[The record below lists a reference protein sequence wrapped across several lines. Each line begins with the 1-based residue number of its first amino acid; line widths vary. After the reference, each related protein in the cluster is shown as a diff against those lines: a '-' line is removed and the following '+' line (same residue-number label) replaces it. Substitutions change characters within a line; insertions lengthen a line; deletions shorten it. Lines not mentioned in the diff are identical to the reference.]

1 MELVREPTLSSDF
14 SYGVSL
20 IPFENKFREYFQPLV
35 GDLYFT
41 DWGLINYSEAL
52 ERQMVL
58 VEKVA
63 SGEMPDTVVFC
74 SHPPVVTLGRS
85 SKPND
90 LTGWQGDLI
99 EVSRGGRATYHG
111 PNQLVIYPILN
122 LSRERKSLKVRDI
135 GAYLRSL
142 ENILIDVLNDADI
155 QATAKTIDGVDAQGD
170 KISATG
176 VWVGNKKIASIGIA
190 VKKWVTYHG
199 IALNI
204 KRDSQAF
211 QGLRPCGFDANIM
224 TSVEEVIAK
233 QSETF

>member
-1 MELVREPTLSSDF
+1 VELVREQTLKPSEF
-14 SYGVSL
+14 STGL
-20 IPFENKFREYFQPLV
+20 DLAPFENKFREYFQPEV
-35 GDLYFT
+35 GELYFT
-41 DWGLINYSEAL
+41 DWGLIDYSEAL
-52 ERQMVL
+52 ERQMTL

-85 SKPND
+85 SKPQD

-142 ENILIDVLNDADI
+142 ESILIDVLGDVEILAN
-155 QATAKTIDGVDAQGD
+155 AKTIDGVDESGD

-176 VWVGNKKIASIGIA
+176 VWVGDKKIASIGIA

-199 IALNI
+199 LALNVR
-204 KRDSQAF
+204 KDPLAF
-211 QGLRPCGFDANIM
+211 QGLRPCGFNANIM
-224 TSVEEVIAK
+224 TSIEEVL
-233 QSETF
+233 SERST

>member
-1 MELVREPTLSSDF
+1 MELVREPTLKSDF
-14 SYGVSL
+14 SYGVDL
-20 IPFENKFREYFQPLV
+20 APFENKFREYFQPTV
-35 GDLYFT
+35 GELHFT

-85 SKPND
+85 AKPQD
-90 LTGWQGDLI
+90 LIGWQGDII

-122 LSRERKSLKVRDI
+122 LTRERKSLKARDI

-142 ENILIDVLNDADI
+142 ENILIDVLADADI
-155 QATAKTIDGVDAQGD
+155 PAVAETIDGVDEHGD

-176 VWVGNKKIASIGIA
+176 VWVGKKKIASIGVA

-199 IALNI
+199 AALNI
-204 KRDSQAF
+204 KDDPLAF
-211 QGLRPCGFDANIM
+211 QGLRPCGFDASIM
-224 TSVEEVIAK
+224 TSV
-233 QSETF
+233 QSSTDRVY